1 MPLDVI
7 CWILQA
13 SKTKK
18 ERAVKLST
26 PGSPIIGG
34 IARFCLLLASS
45 ALSGSITSSNA
56 VCLRRG
62 MCTEQRDGV
71 YGWPRTRK
79 GASRHQVHETMEP
92 VQHLTKA
99 SSLSII
105 INLKGG
111 LSYTFSKKKREREHY
126 CSVMAKMKPRNQSLL
141 VGAAD
146 SPA

>member
-1 MPLDVI
+1 MPLDLI

-26 PGSPIIGG
+26 PSSPIIGG

-45 ALSGSITSSNA
+45 ALGGSITSSNA
-56 VCLRRG
+56 VCLRRR

-105 INLKGG
+105 NLKGG
-111 LSYTFSKKKREREHY
+111 LDYTFRRERE
-126 CSVMAKMKPRNQSLL
+126 STTVLSLTKLKPRN
-141 VGAAD
+141 
-146 SPA
+146 

>member
-1 MPLDVI
+1 
-7 CWILQA
+7 
-13 SKTKK
+13 
-18 ERAVKLST
+18 
-26 PGSPIIGG
+26 
-34 IARFCLLLASS
+34 
-45 ALSGSITSSNA
+45 
-56 VCLRRG
+56 

-79 GASRHQVHETMEP
+79 GASRHKVHETMEP

-105 INLKGG
+105 NLKGG
-111 LSYTFSKKKREREHY
+111 LDYTFSKKKERERERALLFCHGQG
-126 CSVMAKMKPRNQSLL
+126 AKLKPRNQSLL